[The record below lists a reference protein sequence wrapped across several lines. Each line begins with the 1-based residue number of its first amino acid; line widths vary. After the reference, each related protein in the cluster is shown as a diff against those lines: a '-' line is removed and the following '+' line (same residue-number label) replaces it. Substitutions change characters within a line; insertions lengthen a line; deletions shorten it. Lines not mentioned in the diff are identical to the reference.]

1 MISTDTTFSTSVTVQ
16 APIERAFEVFTAGF
30 DSWWPRT
37 HHIGTAE
44 LAAAVVEPHVGGR
57 WLERGVDGSECEWGR
72 VLAWDPPRH
81 VALSWH
87 LTADWGYDPDPEKAS
102 RLDVRFLA
110 EGAGMTR
117 VELEHSGLDRH
128 GSDWVKVRDGVS
140 SDGGWSH
147 LLAAYAEVMSG
158 SGDIA

>member
-1 MISTDTTFSTSVTVQ
+1 MISTDTTYRTSVTVN
-16 APIERAFEVFTAGF
+16 APIERAFAVFTEGF

-44 LAAAVVEPHVGGR
+44 MARATLEPRVGGR
-57 WLERGVDGSECEWGR
+57 WFERGTDGSECEWGR

-87 LTADWGYDPDPEKAS
+87 LTGAWGYDPDPDKAS

-110 EGAGMTR
+110 EGDGVTR

-128 GSDWVKVRDGVS
+128 GTDWIAVRDAIS
-140 SDGGWSH
+140 SDGGWTH
-147 LLAAYAEVMSG
+147 LLGDFAEVVNPASG
-158 SGDIA
+158 TA